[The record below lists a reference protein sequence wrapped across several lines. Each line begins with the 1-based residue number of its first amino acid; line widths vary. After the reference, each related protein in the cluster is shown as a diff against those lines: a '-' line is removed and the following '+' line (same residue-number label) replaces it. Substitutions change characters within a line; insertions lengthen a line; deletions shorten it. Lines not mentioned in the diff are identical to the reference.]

1 MNKIFYIIQR
11 EYITRVSK
19 RTFWILTFLIP
30 LMYLG
35 LIGISVYVQ
44 TETGN
49 EMQSVYVLDQSHL
62 FDSLRNTETVSFIY
76 PAQID
81 EKVLEKTVLD
91 NEKYHILRI
100 PKVDIDDP
108 KGFSVMSSRKS
119 SSRVVSTIENV
130 LSGRVRDIRIH
141 KLGLENNIIQKLDPQ
156 IKINTT
162 KISPEGYQSD
172 NTAIASAVAFVSGF
186 LNYMFIFIYGSL
198 VLRGVQEEKTNRIV
212 EIIISSVRPF
222 ELMFGKIVGVA
233 LVGLTQFFLWIFFIA
248 ALTAAAIN
256 MPGLVSGGADGGF
269 SKIVGSLT
277 ELNIPFILGIFLFY
291 FVFGYLLYSSMFA
304 SIAAAVDNQSD
315 IQQFMLPISIP
326 LIISFVFVQP
336 VVQAPQSALAV
347 WLSIIPF
354 SSPMIMMARISFDVP
369 AWQLIVSM
377 ISLILTF
384 ILTTWLAAKIYRV
397 GILTYGGKI
406 SYKDLYKWLFYK

>member
-19 RTFWILTFLIP
+19 KTFWILTFLIP

-35 LIGISVYVQ
+35 LIGITVYVQ
-44 TETGN
+44 TEAGN

-62 FDSLRNTETVSFIY
+62 FDSLKNTETVLFIY
-76 PAQID
+76 PGKID
-81 EKVLEKTVLD
+81 EKVLEKTVLE
-91 NEKYHILRI
+91 NEKFHILKI
-100 PKVDIDDP
+100 PVIDIDNP

-141 KLGLENNIIQKLDPQ
+141 KLGLENNIIEKLDPQ

-162 KISPEGYQSD
+162 KISPQGYQND
-172 NTAIASAVAFVSGF
+172 NTAIASAVAFISGF

-198 VLRGVQEEKTNRIV
+198 VLQEEKMNRIV
-212 EIIISSVRPF
+212 EIIVSSVRPF

-233 LVGLTQFFLWIFFIA
+233 LVGLTQFFLWIFFIVT
-248 ALTAAAIN
+248 LTATAIN
-256 MPGLVSGGADGGF
+256 MPGLLSGGGDGGF
-269 SKIVGSLT
+269 SNIIGSLT
-277 ELNIPFILGIFLFY
+277 ELNIPFILGIFVFY

-304 SIAAAVDNQSD
+304 SIAAAVDNQAD

-326 LIISFVFVQP
+326 LIISFIFVQP
-336 VVQAPQSALAV
+336 VVEAPQSALAV

-369 AWQLIVSM
+369 LWQLLVSM
-377 ISLILTF
+377 VSLILTF
-384 ILTTWLAAKIYRV
+384 IITTWLAAKIYRV
-397 GILTYGGKI
+397 GILTYGGKV

>member
-1 MNKIFYIIQR
+1 MYKIFYIIQR

-49 EMQSVYVLDQSHL
+49 EMQNVYVIDQSHL
-62 FDSLRNTETVSFIY
+62 FDSLKNTETVSFIY
-76 PAQID
+76 PSETD
-81 EKVLEKTVLD
+81 EKALEKTVLE
-91 NEKYHILRI
+91 NEKCHILKIPRI
-100 PKVDIDDP
+100 NIDNP

-119 SSRVVSTIENV
+119 SSRVVSVIENV

-141 KLGLENNIIQKLDPQ
+141 KLGLENNIIQQLDPQ

-162 KISPEGYQSD
+162 KISPKGYESD
-172 NTAIASAVAFVSGF
+172 NTSIASAVAFVSGF

-212 EIIISSVRPF
+212 EIIVSSVRPF

-248 ALTAAAIN
+248 TLTAAAIH
-256 MPGLVSGGADGGF
+256 MPGLISGSADSGF
-269 SKIVGSLT
+269 SNVIASLSQIN
-277 ELNIPFILGIFLFY
+277 LPFILGIFLFY

-304 SIAAAVDNQSD
+304 SIAAAVDNQAD

-336 VVQAPQSALAV
+336 VIQAPQSAMAV

-369 AWQLIVSM
+369 VWQLIVSM

-384 ILTTWLAAKIYRV
+384 MLTTWLAAKIYRV
-397 GILTYGGKI
+397 GILTYGGKV
-406 SYKDLYKWLFYK
+406 SYKDLYKWLFY